1 MQGDDADHE
10 QAQRWLS
17 ALRDGT
23 DTEKI
28 AARRGLARVFERRGM
43 LDEAV
48 ELLEANVRAGVRSG
62 EIFRWL
68 ARLYHEQG
76 DEGRSFEALT
86 EATKYQPSPVA
97 PSVSPLR
104 DRPTE
109 SSLPWPRRTLVLSL
123 VILIGLGIIL
133 GVALWWVAAWLRS

>member
-1 MQGDDADHE
+1 MAGDGADDQ
-10 QAQRWLS
+10 QAQQWLS

-23 DTEKI
+23 DAEQI

-104 DRPTE
+104 DQTW
-109 SSLPWPRRTLVLSL
+109 SNDGGSCSLSL
-123 VILIGLGIIL
+123 ITK
-133 GVALWWVAAWLRS
+133 